1 VRARVIGRLLPL
13 LGLALLVWLLASVRL
28 ADLAAALL
36 SADPAPLALA
46 SAAAIVPL
54 CLNAARWRLILEPMG
69 IVVGYREAFA
79 ATAKGTFLGELTPGK
94 LGDFARVRLLAGAP
108 GASFPGLLSSVAV
121 DRAYD
126 VVALCLFAIASLA
139 LDGEALA
146 PEVGGRGLMAAGALL
161 AAGVAL
167 LSAEGVARRA
177 LRPLVLFIARAGG
190 PAVQGGVEQCLSSIG
205 ALRWRTHA
213 ASLALSASGWAA
225 RLLVMYLLARALG
238 IDAPYASI
246 FLAGTVGVL
255 ASLLP
260 ISFSGLGPREGA
272 VVYFLGKAGVPA
284 GSALALSLLYFAV
297 GLLSVVLPACYFFL
311 SSAAPGRARP
321 RA

>member
-1 VRARVIGRLLPL
+1 MRARVIGRLLPL

-36 SADPAPLALA
+36 SADPWPLALA
-46 SAAAIVPL
+46 SAVAIVPL
-54 CLNAARWRLILEPMG
+54 CLNAARWRLILAPMG

-94 LGDFARVRLLAGAP
+94 LGDFARVRLLAGAR
-108 GASFPGLLSSVAV
+108 GASFPSLLTSVAV

-139 LDGEALA
+139 LAGEAVA

-177 LRPLVLFIARAGG
+177 LRPLVLLIARVGG
-190 PAVQGGVEQCLSSIG
+190 PAVQSGVEQCLSSIG

-213 ASLALSASGWAA
+213 ASLALSASGWVA

-246 FLAGTVGVL
+246 CLAGTLGVL

-297 GLLSVVLPACYFFL
+297 GLVSVVLPACYFFL

-321 RA
+321 G